1 MTDVPLADE
10 PRTGLWFRLLW
21 MFLFYLLVFY
31 AIAVIVA
38 LTALVQ
44 FVLVLVNGAP
54 QGRLREFSS
63 ALNRYA
69 HQVLRFIT
77 FNDSRK
83 PFPFSEF
90 PDPE

>member
-1 MTDVPLADE
+1 MQNDPVADE
-10 PRTGLWFRLLW
+10 PRSGLWLRLLW
-21 MFLFYLLVFY
+21 MFLFYLLLFHAV
-31 AIAVIVA
+31 AVIVA

-44 FVLVLVNGAP
+44 FVLVLINGAP
-54 QGRLREFSS
+54 QGRLREFSA
-63 ALNRYA
+63 ALSRYA
-69 HQVLRFIT
+69 YQILQFLS